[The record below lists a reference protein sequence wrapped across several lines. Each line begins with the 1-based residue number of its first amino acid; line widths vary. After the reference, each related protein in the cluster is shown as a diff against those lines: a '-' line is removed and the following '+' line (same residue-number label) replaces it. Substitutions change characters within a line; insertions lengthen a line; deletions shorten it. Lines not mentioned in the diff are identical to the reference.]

1 MRKEVIVMN
10 KEIIS
15 KIKEKAYE
23 NVNKKLEEERKETER
38 KINDEIEVVEEIL
51 KYIKNK
57 LIFKKVGDNWRQNYV
72 LVTEDIFFEDYNSE
86 PEYNWR
92 KGIEIKHE
100 REKKWDYFIKVN
112 GQYYYDVR
120 YIIANYE
127 EEYEI
132 LKRRLSDLKS
142 KFREIEEQERG
153 LLALEPKIKKLL
165 EQYQEVEIE
174 EKVSDE

>member
-1 MRKEVIVMN
+1 MN

-38 KINDEIEVVEEIL
+38 KINSELEVVEEIL

-57 LIFKKVGDNWRQNYV
+57 LIFKKVGDNWREDYV
-72 LVTEDIFFEDYNSE
+72 LVTEDVFFEDYNSE

-92 KGIEIKHE
+92 KGIEIKHK
-100 REKKWDYFIKVN
+100 REKKWDYFIDVN
-112 GQYYYDVR
+112 GNYYYDVR
-120 YIIANYE
+120 YIIASYE
-127 EEYEI
+127 EEYKI
-132 LKRRLSDLKS
+132 LERRLSDLRNDFS
-142 KFREIEEQERG
+142 KIEEQERR

-174 EKVSDE
+174 EE